1 MSEKSIIKQ
10 IIDGDIPADILHE
23 DDKCL
28 AFRDVAPQA
37 PVHVLVI
44 PKKEIVSLDHLDDED
59 QGLIGHLYV
68 IIRNLARDL
77 DIAEAGYRVI
87 VNCGNNGGQSVAH
100 LHFHLLGGR
109 PLVWPPG

>member
-1 MSEKSIIKQ
+1 MSEKNIFKQ